1 MLTRLA
7 PVTRHKKNNPLSEE
21 ALSLVVATQ
30 LVAIISGLVLG
41 AVALL
46 AFFL

>member
-1 MLTRLA
+1 MLIPPA
-7 PVTRHKKNNPLSEE
+7 PVIKNSNPLSEE